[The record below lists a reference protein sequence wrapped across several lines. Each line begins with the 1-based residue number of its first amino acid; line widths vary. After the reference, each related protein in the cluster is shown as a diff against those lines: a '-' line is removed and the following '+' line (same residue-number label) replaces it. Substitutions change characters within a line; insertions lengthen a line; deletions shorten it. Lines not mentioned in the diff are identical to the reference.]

1 MQESVHPRKRVRY
14 PELLTQN
21 REGVFRP
28 KGTDDI
34 PFRGTGQHSL
44 FEGLFLF
51 GRQFDRPS
59 RIGFGQDSVDAPVP
73 IGVIP
78 SLHKILATG
87 QHVPDLKGCVPL
99 QGQDYR
105 PVAVPLLG
113 VGLVAGFPGKLVKI
127 TRLSLAYIHRHTLSF

>member
-1 MQESVHPRKRVRY
+1 MQECVHPRKGVRY

-34 PFRGTGQHSL
+34 PFRGAGQYSL
-44 FEGLFLF
+44 FEDLFLF

-59 RIGFGQDSVDAPVP
+59 RIGFGQEGVDPPVP

-78 SLHKILATG
+78 SLHKILAAG
-87 QHVPDLKGCVPL
+87 QHVPDLRSRVTV
-99 QGQDYR
+99 QGQGYR
-105 PVAVPLLG
+105 PVTVSLLG
-113 VGLVAGFPGKLVKI
+113 VGLLAGFSGEIVLIP
-127 TRLSLAYIHRHTLSF
+127 RPSLLYLHRHTLSF